1 MGRLLDRIKSDLR
14 YEEALK
20 ACMNCG
26 MCTAVCPAAEFYEY
40 DPRQIC
46 EIVQR
51 RDEVEIERMLRSD
64 VIWYCGQCMSC
75 KPRCPRGNA
84 PGEIINILRKVSQE
98 TGYFKESEMGRQQTQ
113 IMNSIGSN
121 ILEIGYCVHPDK
133 VDPDYHVE
141 QGPVWRWYVDNIEE
155 IAPKLGANYHGDGSG
170 ALRKISHEDMSEV
183 QKIFEVTGGIKL
195 RKDVLDQ

>member
-1 MGRLLDRIKSDLR
+1 
-14 YEEALK
+14 
-20 ACMNCG
+20 
-26 MCTAVCPAAEFYEY
+26 
-40 DPRQIC
+40 
-46 EIVQR
+46 
-51 RDEVEIERMLRSD
+51 
-64 VIWYCGQCMSC
+64 
-75 KPRCPRGNA
+75 
-84 PGEIINILRKVSQE
+84 
-98 TGYFKESEMGRQQTQ
+98 MGRQQTQ